1 MKFILNV
8 IFLAMLAAALQW
20 LLGYWWL
27 IGFAAFFVG
36 TITGS
41 KSGTRSFFIGF
52 WGIALL
58 WAGVAFY
65 KAFPNE
71 FILAEKMASL
81 LYLKGNA
88 FAILAAT
95 ALIGGVVGGFSAL
108 SGNSLYKMVVKKRP
122 KYY

>member
-1 MKFILNV
+1 MKFILN
-8 IFLAMLAAALQW
+8 IILLAILAATLQW

-27 IGFAAFFVG
+27 IGLAAFFIG

-41 KSGTRSFFIGF
+41 KSGMRSFFIGF

-58 WAGVAFY
+58 WAGIAFY

-88 FAILAAT
+88 FAILGVT
-95 ALIGGVVGGFSAL
+95 ALIGGLVGGLSAL